1 MVRYCLV
8 YITTKDKD
16 EAKKIGRALVEEK
29 LVACVNIHP
38 VNSIYR
44 WEGKIEEESEASVL
58 VKTKAGLVG
67 EVVNRVKELH
77 SYQVPC
83 VISLP
88 IEKGNPDYLRW
99 IEEST
104 KAEL

>member
-1 MVRYCLV
+1 MQYCVV
-8 YITTKDKD
+8 YITTKDED
-16 EAKKIGRALVEEK
+16 EAKKIGKALVEEK

-44 WEGKIEEESEASVL
+44 WEGEIQEESEIAMF
-58 VKTKAGLVG
+58 VKTKADLVG

-83 VISLP
+83 VVSLS
-88 IEKGNPDYLRW
+88 IEKGNPDYLQW

-104 KAEL
+104 K

>member
-1 MVRYCLV
+1 MQYCIV
-8 YITTKDKD
+8 YITTKDED
-16 EAKKIGRALVEEK
+16 EAKKIGKALVEEK

-44 WEGKIEEESEASVL
+44 WEGEIQEESEIAML
-58 VKTKAGLVG
+58 VKTKTDLVG
-67 EVVNRVKELH
+67 EVINRVKELH

-83 VISLP
+83 VVSLP
-88 IEKGNPDYLRW
+88 IEKGNPDYLQW

-104 KAEL
+104 K